1 MNNLRFIPVLY
12 RTQYELDI
20 SPTTDCY
27 SIATPEH
34 FFKKAEGY
42 TQVLTQKIMNI
53 VNPLDS
59 YYQKRSGTIHT
70 KMGYI
75 KPLKQRD
82 KGNKYHKGVIYRVV
96 GVHCENTN
104 NNTKTWT
111 INTKT

>member
-20 SPTTDCY
+20 SLTTDCY
-27 SIATPEH
+27 FTATPEH

-42 TQVLTQKIMNI
+42 IQVLTQEIISI

-59 YYQKRSGTIHT
+59 YYQKRSGTIHA

-75 KPLKQRD
+75 KPLNPRD
-82 KGNKYHKGVIYRVV
+82 KENIYHRGVYT
-96 GVHCENTN
+96 E
-104 NNTKTWT
+104 
-111 INTKT
+111 